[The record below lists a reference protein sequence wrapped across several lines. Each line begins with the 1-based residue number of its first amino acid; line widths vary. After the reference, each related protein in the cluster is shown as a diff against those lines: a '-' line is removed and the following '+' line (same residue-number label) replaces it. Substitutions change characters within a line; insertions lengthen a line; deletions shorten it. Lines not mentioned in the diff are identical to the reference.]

1 MPQSK
6 STELCSSAAVIPQ
19 SKSTEMWS
27 SAAPFHHDLW
37 YFRHWT
43 NQHFCSILFIRKG
56 WRMVPRKTWVSE
68 NFGPISKSR
77 QRFLRVS
84 KSCFRVFFCAS
95 ESRIFFTDRSRS
107 LGFSYFVVVWFSE
120 VEFFRV
126 QGYILWKW
134 ASKLR
139 QCCTIRILDY
149 IYLLDH
155 LLMTRVLRFP
165 LTKKVVTLDL
175 KWRGVLFLK

>member
-1 MPQSK
+1 MPLHVFFPCFGTK
-6 STELCSSAAVIPQ
+6 TV
-19 SKSTEMWS
+19 
-27 SAAPFHHDLW
+27 PFLERESCI
-37 YFRHWT
+37 RHGVT
-43 NQHFCSILFIRKG
+43 LEYTKG
-56 WRMVPRKTWVSE
+56 WRMVPRKTWVLE

-77 QRFLRVS
+77 KRFLRVS
-84 KSCFRVFFCAS
+84 KSRFRVFFCAS
-95 ESRIFFTDRSRS
+95 ESRIFLPTG
-107 LGFSYFVVVWFSE
+107 LGVSDFFSFFVFVWFSE

-139 QCCTIRILDY
+139 QCRTIRILDY

-165 LTKKVVTLDL
+165 LTKKVVALDL